1 MIKCSCCGKDI
12 SEEARTCPHC
22 GQPTEYKKT
31 SDAQNFQGCST
42 ILWWIIVAVV
52 LCAIIG

>member
-42 ILWWIIVAVV
+42 ILGWIVVAVV